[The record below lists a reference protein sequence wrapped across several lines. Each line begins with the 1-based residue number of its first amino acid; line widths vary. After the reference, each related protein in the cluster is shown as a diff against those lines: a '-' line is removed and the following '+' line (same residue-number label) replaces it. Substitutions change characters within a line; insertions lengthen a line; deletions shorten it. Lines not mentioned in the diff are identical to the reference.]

1 MSTKE
6 SINKKLITLTG
17 ELWVVGEVE
26 EDIATILISNVMVG
40 KVHQSSFL
48 IVILWHVLG
57 GGHGMQE
64 GLENE
69 HEGIIV
75 AVVVVMALFIHGT
88 ARQASR
94 FTHQCK

>member
-1 MSTKE
+1 M
-6 SINKKLITLTG
+6 
-17 ELWVVGEVE
+17 VEVE
-26 EDIATILISNVMVG
+26 EDTAILISNVVAG
-40 KVHQSSFL
+40 EVHQSL
-48 IVILWHVLG
+48 LRIVILWHVLG

-64 GLENE
+64 GLENK